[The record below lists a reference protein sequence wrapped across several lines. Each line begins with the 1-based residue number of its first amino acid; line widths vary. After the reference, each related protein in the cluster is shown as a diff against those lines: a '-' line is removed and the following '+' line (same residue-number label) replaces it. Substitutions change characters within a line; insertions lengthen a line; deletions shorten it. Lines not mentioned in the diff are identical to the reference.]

1 MQILLS
7 EKPYGVEDGTTL
19 FALRDRVKPD
29 ADVVVLNGAPVRH
42 DCVLSEGD
50 EVVFIRRGEA
60 PAQDEME
67 ALMAARHTP
76 GVHRVLKKS
85 CVGIAGLGGLGS
97 AIAIALARVGVGKLV
112 LADFDVVEPSN
123 LNRQQYFVDQVGMLK
138 TQALSANLSRINP
151 YVALET
157 HTVRLTPDNVPT
169 IFADVDVLAE
179 AFDVAE
185 EKAMLTESF
194 RRARPDAPVVVA
206 TGLAGHAPSNTIV
219 TQRLGQGIILV
230 GDLVTAA
237 QPGTGLMAPRVGVA
251 AHHQANAVLRLLLG
265 ADPVEDLHKTT

>member
-1 MQILLS
+1 MRILLS
-7 EKPYGVEDGTTL
+7 EKPYDLEDGATL
-19 FALRDRVKPD
+19 FGLRDAVKHD

-76 GVHRVLKKS
+76 GVHRTLKKS
-85 CVGIAGLGGLGS
+85 SVGIAGLGGLGS
-97 AIAIALARVGVGKLV
+97 AIAVALARVGVGKLV
-112 LADFDVVEPSN
+112 LVDFDVVEPSN
-123 LNRQQYFVDQVGMLK
+123 LNRQQYFIDQIGMVK
-138 TQALSANLSRINP
+138 TQALSANLARINP
-151 YVALET
+151 YVSLEV
-157 HTVRLTPDNVPT
+157 HTERLTPKNVSR
-169 IFADVDVLAE
+169 IFAHVDVLAE

-185 EKAMLTESF
+185 EKAMLTETF
-194 RRARPDAPVVVA
+194 RRSRPDVPIVVA
-206 TGLAGHAPSNTIV
+206 TGLAGHAPSNTVV
-219 TQRLGQGIILV
+219 TRKLGKGITVI

-265 ADPVEDLHKTT
+265 ENPVDDH

>member
-1 MQILLS
+1 MKILLS
-7 EKPYGVEDGTTL
+7 EKPVDIEDSKTL
-19 FALRDRVKPD
+19 FQLRDEVKPD
-29 ADVVVLNGAPVRH
+29 ADIVVLNGAPARS

-60 PAQDEME
+60 PRQDEME

-76 GVHRVLKKS
+76 GVHAVLKQS

-112 LADFDVVEPSN
+112 LVDFDVVEPSN
-123 LNRQQYFVDQVGMLK
+123 LNRQQYFFDQVGMLK
-138 TQALSANLSRINP
+138 TQALSANLSRVNP

-157 HTVRLTPDNVPT
+157 HTERLTPANVPA
-169 IFADVDVLAE
+169 IFAHVDVLAE

-194 RRARPDAPVVVA
+194 RRARPKTPIVVA
-206 TGLAGHAPSNTIV
+206 TGLAGHAPSNTVV
-219 TQRLGQGIILV
+219 TRKLGTGITVV
-230 GDLVTAA
+230 GDLTTAA

-251 AHHQANAVLRLLLG
+251 AHHQANAVIRLLLG
-265 ADPVEDLHKTT
+265 EDPVGDTISM